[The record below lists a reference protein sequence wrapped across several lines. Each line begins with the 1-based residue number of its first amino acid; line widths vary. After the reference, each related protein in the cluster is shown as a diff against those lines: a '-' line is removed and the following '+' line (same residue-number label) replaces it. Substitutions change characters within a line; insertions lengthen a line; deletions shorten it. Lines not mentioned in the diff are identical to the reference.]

1 MIQENILKKII
12 KESIRKVISETNH
25 TNWTE
30 VKYFHPQR
38 QTMPNGSHYQ
48 RGGFLQECRENSNSF
63 VLDEGVHGNQYG
75 MSKYR
80 GGIIVFSTDVNAVE
94 LDKNKIVNKIKQVIA
109 TFKNRFRKDS
119 IIHNVMNKFND
130 NGDEYIGAY
139 SVGNFF
145 KGKYVGDNGEM
156 YNERS
161 LAIEINGLSSKSLL
175 KVAEMIAQEFM
186 QETVLVKDL
195 NRNKIYTAD
204 SIPMPIDSNL
214 DAELDNVNTEVE

>member
-214 DAELDNVNTEVE
+214 DAELDNINTEVE

>member
-12 KESIRKVISETNH
+12 KESIRKVISETNN

>member
-25 TNWTE
+25 TNWNE

>member
-1 MIQENILKKII
+1 M
-12 KESIRKVISETNH
+12 
-25 TNWTE
+25 
-30 VKYFHPQR
+30 KYFHPQR

-48 RGGFLQECRENSNSF
+48 RGGFLQECRENLNSF
-63 VLDEGVHGNQYG
+63 ILDEGVHGKQYG
-75 MSKYR
+75 MAKYR

-94 LDKNKIVNKIKQVIA
+94 LDKNKIINKIKQVIT
-109 TFKNRFRKDS
+109 TFKNRLKKDA

-130 NGDEYIGAY
+130 KGGEYIGAY

-161 LAIEINGLSSKSLL
+161 LAVEINGLSSESLL

-195 NRNKIYTAD
+195 NKNKIYTAD
-204 SIPMPIDSNL
+204 SIPMADGSSL
-214 DAELDNVNTEVE
+214 DAELDKVNTDVE